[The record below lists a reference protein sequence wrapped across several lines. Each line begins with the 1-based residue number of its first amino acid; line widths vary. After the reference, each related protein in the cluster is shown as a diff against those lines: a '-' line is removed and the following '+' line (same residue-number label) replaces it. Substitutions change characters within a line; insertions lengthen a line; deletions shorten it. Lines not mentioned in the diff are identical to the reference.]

1 LTALNKLLNEASA
14 FGVLACFGHFVSVFF
29 FLEQIAPYC
38 PAASVEVREASIAA
52 FEHKTNSQFKK
63 VLDKSE
69 RN

>member
-1 LTALNKLLNEASA
+1 
-14 FGVLACFGHFVSVFF
+14 VLACFGHFVSVFF